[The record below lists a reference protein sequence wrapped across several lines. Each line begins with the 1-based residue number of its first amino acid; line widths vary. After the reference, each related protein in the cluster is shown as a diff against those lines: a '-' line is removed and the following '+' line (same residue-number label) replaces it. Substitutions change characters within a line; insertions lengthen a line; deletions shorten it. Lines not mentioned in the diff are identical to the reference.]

1 MASCSSLAL
10 PAKSLWRKCFS
21 HGGHGVHSPFAFEL
35 LTRVV
40 EEKSPYSTFASIRE
54 VVHRHGRSKHDLRL
68 AFLFYRVA
76 AHYPIKR
83 IQVLGADC
91 SYMQELL
98 PLLQRTTCPSPSEHP
113 YGPYPREDLFSL
125 YFITEE
131 VALSQVIEE
140 PTPAILL
147 VATWQ
152 NPSLKR
158 RTIQY
163 FKEGRLSGIRIDLP
177 TAQLVISSPR
187 FHLQQYKSTL

>member
-1 MASCSSLAL
+1 MAFRSSLAL
-10 PAKSLWRKCFS
+10 AAKSLWRRCFS

-40 EEKSPYSTFASIRE
+40 EEKSLYSAFASIRD
-54 VVHRHGRSKHDLRL
+54 VVHRYGRKENDLKL
-68 AFLFYRVA
+68 AFLFYRLA

-83 IQVLGADC
+83 IQVLEAD
-91 SYMQELL
+91 SDYMQELL
-98 PLLQRTTCPSPSEHP
+98 PLLQRATCPSPLEHP

-131 VALSQVIEE
+131 AALTQIIEE

-147 VATWQ
+147 IPTWQ
-152 NPSLKR
+152 NLSLKR

-177 TAQLVISSPR
+177 SAQLVISSPR
-187 FHLQQYKSTL
+187 FHSQQYKSTL

>member
-1 MASCSSLAL
+1 MAFRSSLAL
-10 PAKSLWRKCFS
+10 AAKSLWRKCFS
-21 HGGHGVHSPFAFEL
+21 HGGHSVHSPFAFEL

-40 EEKSPYSTFASIRE
+40 EEKSPYSAFASIRE

-68 AFLFYRVA
+68 AFLFYRLA

-98 PLLQRTTCPSPSEHP
+98 PLLQRATCPSPLGHP

-125 YFITEE
+125 FFITEE
-131 VALSQVIEE
+131 AALTQIIEK
-140 PTPAILL
+140 PIPAILL
-147 VATWQ
+147 IPTWQ
-152 NPSLKR
+152 NLSLKR
-158 RTIQY
+158 RTIQS

>member
-98 PLLQRTTCPSPSEHP
+98 PLLQRATCPSPSEHP

-125 YFITEE
+125 SFITEE
-131 VALSQVIEE
+131 V
-140 PTPAILL
+140 AILL

-177 TAQLVISSPR
+177 SAQLVISSPR
-187 FHLQQYKSTL
+187 FHSQQYKSTL

>member
-83 IQVLGADC
+83 IQVLGAD
-91 SYMQELL
+91 SDYMQELL
-98 PLLQRTTCPSPSEHP
+98 PLLERATCPSHLEHP
-113 YGPYPREDLFSL
+113 CGPYPREDLFFL
-125 YFITEE
+125 FFITEE
-131 VALSQVIEE
+131 VALTQIIEE
-140 PTPAILL
+140 PPPAILL
-147 VATWQ
+147 IPTWQ

-158 RTIQY
+158 HTIRY
-163 FKEGRLSGIRIDLP
+163 CKERRLSGIRIDLP
-177 TAQLVISSPR
+177 SAQLVISSPR
-187 FHLQQYKSTL
+187 FHSQQYKSTL

>member
-1 MASCSSLAL
+1 MAFRSSLAL
-10 PAKSLWRKCFS
+10 AAKSLWRRCFS

-40 EEKSPYSTFASIRE
+40 EERSLYTAFDSIRE
-54 VVHRHGRSKHDLRL
+54 VIRQQGRSEQDLKL
-68 AFLFYRVA
+68 AFLFYRLA

-98 PLLQRTTCPSPSEHP
+98 PLLQRATCPSPLGHP

-125 YFITEE
+125 FFITEE
-131 VALSQVIEE
+131 AALTQIIEE
-140 PTPAILL
+140 PPPAILL
-147 VATWQ
+147 IPTWQ

-177 TAQLVISSPR
+177 SAQLVISSPR

>member
-1 MASCSSLAL
+1 M
-10 PAKSLWRKCFS
+10 
-21 HGGHGVHSPFAFEL
+21 HSPFAFEL

-40 EEKSPYSTFASIRE
+40 EEKSPYSAFASIRE

-83 IQVLGADC
+83 IQVLGAY
-91 SYMQELL
+91 SNYMQELL
-98 PLLQRTTCPSPSEHP
+98 PLLQRATCPSPLEHP

-125 YFITEE
+125 FFITEE

-177 TAQLVISSPR
+177 SAQLVISSPR
-187 FHLQQYKSTL
+187 FHSQQYKSTL

>member
-10 PAKSLWRKCFS
+10 AAKSLWRRCFS

-40 EEKSPYSTFASIRE
+40 EEKSLYSAFSSIRD
-54 VVHRHGRSKHDLRL
+54 VVHRYGRKENDLKL
-68 AFLFYRVA
+68 AFLFYRLA

-83 IQVLGADC
+83 IQVLEAD
-91 SYMQELL
+91 SDYMQELL
-98 PLLQRTTCPSPSEHP
+98 PLLERATCPSPLEHP

-131 VALSQVIEE
+131 AALTQIIEK
-140 PTPAILL
+140 PIPAILL
-147 VATWQ
+147 IPTWQ
-152 NPSLKR
+152 NLSLKR
-158 RTIQY
+158 RTIQS

>member
-1 MASCSSLAL
+1 MAFRSSLAL
-10 PAKSLWRKCFS
+10 AAKSLWRRCFS

-40 EEKSPYSTFASIRE
+40 EERALYSAFDSIRE
-54 VVHRHGRSKHDLRL
+54 VIRQQGRSEQDLKL
-68 AFLFYRVA
+68 AFLFYRLA

-98 PLLQRTTCPSPSEHP
+98 PLLQRATCPSPSEHP

-131 VALSQVIEE
+131 AALTQIIEE

-147 VATWQ
+147 IPTWQ
-152 NPSLKR
+152 NLSLKR
-158 RTIQY
+158 RTIQS

>member
-1 MASCSSLAL
+1 MAIRSSFALA
-10 PAKSLWRKCFS
+10 AKALWRRSFS
-21 HGGHGVHSPFAFEL
+21 YGGHSVHSPFAFEL

-40 EEKSPYSTFASIRE
+40 EERSLYSAFDSIRE
-54 VVHRHGRSKHDLRL
+54 VIRQQGRSEQDLKL
-68 AFLFYRVA
+68 AFLFYRLA

-83 IQVLGADC
+83 IQVWGVD
-91 SYMQELL
+91 SDYMQELV
-98 PLLQRTTCPSPSEHP
+98 PLLERATCPSPLEHP
-113 YGPYPREDLFSL
+113 YGPYPQEDLFSL

-131 VALSQVIEE
+131 TALTQTIEE

-147 VATWQ
+147 IPTWQ
-152 NPSLKR
+152 NPSLKK
-158 RTIQY
+158 RTIQS

>member
-1 MASCSSLAL
+1 MAFRSSLAL
-10 PAKSLWRKCFS
+10 AAKSLWRRCFS

-40 EEKSPYSTFASIRE
+40 EEKSPYSAFASIRD
-54 VVHRHGRSKHDLRL
+54 VVHWHGRSEQDPRL

-83 IQVLGADC
+83 IQVLGAD
-91 SYMQELL
+91 SDYMQELL
-98 PLLQRTTCPSPSEHP
+98 PLLERATCPSPLEHP
-113 YGPYPREDLFSL
+113 YGPYPREDLFSV
-125 YFITEE
+125 YFIKEE
-131 VALSQVIEE
+131 AALTQIIEE
-140 PTPAILL
+140 PPPAILL
-147 VATWQ
+147 IPTWQ

-158 RTIQY
+158 RTIQS

>member
-1 MASCSSLAL
+1 MAFRSSLAL
-10 PAKSLWRKCFS
+10 AAKSLWRKCFS
-21 HGGHGVHSPFAFEL
+21 HGGHSVHSPFAFEL

-40 EEKSPYSTFASIRE
+40 EEKSPYSAFASIRE
-54 VVHRHGRSKHDLRL
+54 VVHRHGRSEQDLKL
-68 AFLFYRVA
+68 AFLFYRLA

-83 IQVLGADC
+83 IQVLGAD
-91 SYMQELL
+91 SDYMQELL
-98 PLLQRTTCPSPSEHP
+98 PLLERATCPSPLEHP
-113 YGPYPREDLFSL
+113 YGPYPRGDLFSL

-131 VALSQVIEE
+131 AALTQIVEE

-147 VATWQ
+147 IPTWK

-158 RTIQY
+158 RTIQS

>member
-1 MASCSSLAL
+1 MAFRSSLAL
-10 PAKSLWRKCFS
+10 AAKSLWRRCFS

-40 EEKSPYSTFASIRE
+40 EEKSPYSAFASIRE
-54 VVHRHGRSKHDLRL
+54 VVHRHGRSKHDLKL
-68 AFLFYRVA
+68 AFLFYRLA

-83 IQVLGADC
+83 IQVLEAD
-91 SYMQELL
+91 SDYMQELL
-98 PLLQRTTCPSPSEHP
+98 PLLERATCPSPLEHP

-131 VALSQVIEE
+131 AALTQIIEE

-147 VATWQ
+147 IPTWQ
-152 NPSLKR
+152 NLSLKR
-158 RTIQY
+158 RTIQS

>member
-1 MASCSSLAL
+1 MAFRSSLAL
-10 PAKSLWRKCFS
+10 AAKSLWRRCFS

-40 EEKSPYSTFASIRE
+40 EEKSPYSAFASIRD
-54 VVHRHGRSKHDLRL
+54 VVHRHGRSEYDLRL
-68 AFLFYRVA
+68 AFLFYRLA

-83 IQVLGADC
+83 IQVLGAD
-91 SYMQELL
+91 SDYMQELL
-98 PLLQRTTCPSPSEHP
+98 PLLERATCPSSLEHP

-125 YFITEE
+125 FFITEE
-131 VALSQVIEE
+131 AALTQIIEE
-140 PTPAILL
+140 PPPAILL
-147 VATWQ
+147 IPTWK

-158 RTIQY
+158 RTIQS

>member
-1 MASCSSLAL
+1 MAFRSSLAL
-10 PAKSLWRKCFS
+10 AAKSLWRKCFS
-21 HGGHGVHSPFAFEL
+21 HGGHSVHSPFAFEL

-40 EEKSPYSTFASIRE
+40 EEKSPYSAFASIRE

-68 AFLFYRVA
+68 AFLFYRLA

-98 PLLQRTTCPSPSEHP
+98 PLLQRATCPSPLGHP

-125 YFITEE
+125 FFITEE
-131 VALSQVIEE
+131 AALTQIIEE
-140 PTPAILL
+140 PPPAILL
-147 VATWQ
+147 IPTWQ

-158 RTIQY
+158 RMIRY
-163 FKEGRLSGIRIDLP
+163 CKEGRLSGIRIDLP
-177 TAQLVISSPR
+177 SAQLVISSPR
-187 FHLQQYKSTL
+187 FHSQQYKSTL

>member
-1 MASCSSLAL
+1 MAFRSSLAL
-10 PAKSLWRKCFS
+10 PAKSLWRRCFS

-40 EEKSPYSTFASIRE
+40 EEKSLYSAFASIRE

-68 AFLFYRVA
+68 AFLFYRLAV
-76 AHYPIKR
+76 HYPIKK
-83 IQVLGADC
+83 IQVLEAD
-91 SYMQELL
+91 SDYMQELL
-98 PLLQRTTCPSPSEHP
+98 PLLERATCPSPSEHP

-131 VALSQVIEE
+131 AALTQIIEE

-147 VATWQ
+147 IPTWQ
-152 NPSLKR
+152 NLSLKR

-177 TAQLVISSPR
+177 SAQLVISSPR
-187 FHLQQYKSTL
+187 FHSQQYKSTL

>member
-1 MASCSSLAL
+1 MAFRSSLAL
-10 PAKSLWRKCFS
+10 AAKSLWRRCFS

-40 EEKSPYSTFASIRE
+40 EEKSPYSAFASIRD
-54 VVHRHGRSKHDLRL
+54 VVHRHGKSEQDLRL
-68 AFLFYRVA
+68 AFLFYRLA

-83 IQVLGADC
+83 IQVLEAD
-91 SYMQELL
+91 SDYMQELL
-98 PLLQRTTCPSPSEHP
+98 PLLERATCPSPLEHP

-131 VALSQVIEE
+131 AALTQIIEE

-147 VATWQ
+147 VGTWQ

-163 FKEGRLSGIRIDLP
+163 FKEGSLSGIRIDLP
-177 TAQLVISSPR
+177 SAQLVISSPR

>member
-1 MASCSSLAL
+1 MAFRSSLAL
-10 PAKSLWRKCFS
+10 AAKSLWRRCFS

-40 EEKSPYSTFASIRE
+40 EEKSLYSAFASIRE

-68 AFLFYRVA
+68 AFLFYRVS

-98 PLLQRTTCPSPSEHP
+98 PLLERATYPSPLEHP

-125 YFITEE
+125 FFITEE
-131 VALSQVIEE
+131 VTLSQVIEE

-147 VATWQ
+147 V

-177 TAQLVISSPR
+177 SAQLVISSPR
-187 FHLQQYKSTL
+187 FHSQQYKSTL

>member
-1 MASCSSLAL
+1 MAFRSSLAL
-10 PAKSLWRKCFS
+10 AAKSLWRRCFS

-40 EEKSPYSTFASIRE
+40 EEKSPYLAFASIRD
-54 VVHRHGRSKHDLRL
+54 VVHRHGRKENDLKL
-68 AFLFYRVA
+68 AFLFYRLA

-83 IQVLGADC
+83 IQVLGVDC
-91 SYMQELL
+91 DYMQELL
-98 PLLQRTTCPSPSEHP
+98 PLLERATCPSPLEHP
-113 YGPYPREDLFSL
+113 YGPYPRGDLFSL

-131 VALSQVIEE
+131 AALTQIIEE

-147 VATWQ
+147 IPTWQ
-152 NPSLKR
+152 NSSLKR
-158 RTIQY
+158 RTIQS
-163 FKEGRLSGIRIDLP
+163 FKEGHLSGIRIDLP